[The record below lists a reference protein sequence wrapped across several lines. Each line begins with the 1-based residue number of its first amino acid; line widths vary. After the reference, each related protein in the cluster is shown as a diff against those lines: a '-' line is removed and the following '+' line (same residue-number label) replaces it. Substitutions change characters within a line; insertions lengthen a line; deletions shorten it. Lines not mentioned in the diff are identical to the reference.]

1 MANSKN
7 STNFAPMKEKYLWLV
22 SLFKKY
28 NRLAFED
35 IATYWLSAPC
45 NKDQKPLSDR
55 TFRNWRKQI
64 EEQFGARIECHSQKY
79 YTMTATVK
87 TGMSERV
94 SNRLMEMYALNEIA
108 TSNPELE
115 CRILLEETPNCV
127 EYLQLIA
134 QAMKESRI
142 MKMSYGNMTSN
153 EYIAPFR
160 CAPVCIREYQRRYY
174 VVMKWVDVAPNP
186 KAPGMFAQYGKF
198 RVYAVDKITTLE
210 ILDANFKYPKDF
222 SIEVYS
228 LWHYG
233 GYDIDKDECPKI
245 IRIMVKNE
253 LCELLDKFPLHPSQ
267 QKYMVDGDYSYY
279 QFDFIPS
286 DEFCADFV
294 RACYGRCQ
302 TYNPDCIRIL
312 EPEEVREC
320 MWDLG
325 DSVRFDCL
333 TEYARKREM
342 AKDIELY

>member
-1 MANSKN
+1 
-7 STNFAPMKEKYLWLV
+7 MKEKYLWLV

-64 EEQFGARIECHSQKY
+64 EEQFGAKIECHSQKY

-87 TGMSERV
+87 TGLSERV
-94 SNRLMEMYALNEIA
+94 TNRLMEMYALNEIA
-108 TSNPELE
+108 SSNPELK

-160 CAPVCIREYQRRYY
+160 CAPICIREYQRRYY
-174 VVMKWVDVAPNP
+174 VVMKWVDVAPSS
-186 KAPGMFAQYGKF
+186 KAPDLFAEHGKF

-210 ILDANFKYPKDF
+210 ILDANFKYPKGF
-222 SIEVYS
+222 STEIYS
-228 LWHYG
+228 LWKYG
-233 GYDIDKDECPKI
+233 SDDIDEIKCPKI
-245 IRIMVKNE
+245 IRIEVPNDISE
-253 LCELLDKFPLHPSQ
+253 VLDKFPIHESQ
-267 QKYMVDGDYSYY
+267 KKYLVDGDKSYY
-279 QFDFIPS
+279 EFDTVPTRW
-286 DEFCADFV
+286 FCADLA
-294 RACYGRCQ
+294 RACYGHWQ
-302 TYNPDCIRIL
+302 AGPHNGVRIL
-312 EPEEVREC
+312 EPEELR
-320 MWDLG
+320 WDMYELA
-325 DSVRFDCL
+325 DDILFNSMTD
-333 TEYARKREM
+333 EERKREM
-342 AKDIELY
+342 EKDIDLY